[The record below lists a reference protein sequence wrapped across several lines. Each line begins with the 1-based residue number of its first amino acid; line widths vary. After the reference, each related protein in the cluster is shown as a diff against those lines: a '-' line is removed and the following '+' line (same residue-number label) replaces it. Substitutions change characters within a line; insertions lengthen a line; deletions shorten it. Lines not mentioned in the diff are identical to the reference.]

1 MGFKK
6 IEINAVQ
13 SDDGFVVKRK
23 NRFELE
29 YTEKENKIVIEVE
42 PGKGLAV
49 YVSTLECDDKERIV
63 KNICDALDYMK
74 VDYLLA

>member
-23 NRFELE
+23 SRFELE
-29 YTEKENKIVIEVE
+29 YTEKEEKIIIEVE
-42 PGKGLAV
+42 PGKGLAI
-49 YVSTLECDDKERIV
+49 YVSTLECDDKKRIV

-74 VDYLLA
+74 VDYILD